1 MLMPLSSWPVHMS
14 NSLRNVLVAGGSGEI
29 GSAIAD
35 LLNES
40 GYSAYTTKSPSN
52 TAMNGDHCFS
62 VDASNSQSVR
72 SLAKTFETQV
82 GELYSLVFA
91 IGSVHDGSI
100 MSMSDDSWNQV
111 IRLNLTAAFYFI
123 REFARGMCVAGN
135 GRIVLVGSVSGRLG
149 VAGQANYCAAKS
161 GLEGLARSAAVELAR
176 YGVTCNVVAPGAIES
191 AMVRTVN
198 EKIYKNTIR
207 QTPIQRL
214 GAASEVAHSVKY
226 LLEDSSSFVTG
237 QTIVVDGGLTIR

>member
-1 MLMPLSSWPVHMS
+1 MSSSV
-14 NSLRNVLVAGGSGEI
+14 RNVLVAGGSGEI

-35 LLNES
+35 LLRES
-40 GYSAYTTKSPSN
+40 GYSTYTTKSPSN
-52 TAMNGDHCFS
+52 PVLNDEHCFT
-62 VDASNSQSVR
+62 VDASSPQSIR
-72 SLAKTFETQV
+72 ALAKAYELKV
-82 GELYSLVFA
+82 GQLYSLVFA
-91 IGSVHDGSI
+91 IGSIRDGSI
-100 MSMSDDSWNQV
+100 MSMSDEAWNEV
-111 IRLNLTAAFYFI
+111 IQLNLTAAFHFI
-123 REFARGMCVAGN
+123 REFARGMCVSGN

-161 GLEGLARSAAVELAR
+161 GLEGLARAAAVELAR

-198 EKIYKNTIR
+198 EKIYKNTIK

-214 GAASEVAHSVKY
+214 GTASEVAHSVKF

-237 QTIVVDGGLTIR
+237 QTLSIDGGLSIR